1 MEAPSVVVV
10 GSAVQTDGGNRWGDY
25 SGMSIDPTDD
35 CTFWYSQEY
44 YNQAN
49 GGGASSDWTTRVVSF
64 KFSSCK

>member
-1 MEAPSVVVV
+1 
-10 GSAVQTDGGNRWGDY
+10 
-25 SGMSIDPTDD
+25 MSIDPTDD